1 MAIIKSPLRYP
12 GGKSKAL
19 DQIVPFLPESFS
31 SYREPFA
38 GGGSLFIYLRQFYP
52 NLPMWINDLNTDLYY
67 FWKYAQKELERL
79 TNVIT
84 KVKKESPDG
93 RELFKKLTVEP
104 LPKMTE
110 FEKAVRFFI
119 LNRITFSGTV
129 DSGGYS
135 QKAFEARFTDSSIE
149 RLAQLDKVLS
159 GVEITNSDYE
169 TVLDES
175 GENVFVFLDPPYLSA
190 TKSKLY
196 GKRGEL
202 HTKFDHHRFA
212 QALKECRHKWL
223 ITYDDCAEVRKKF
236 APFANIYNWQM
247 QYGMNNYKSPT
258 AAKGNELFIC
268 NYDVKSVV
276 SDKTFENTEISL
288 FVAG

>member
-1 MAIIKSPLRYP
+1 MGIIKSPLRYP

-31 SYREPFA
+31 SYREPFV
-38 GGGSLFIYLRQFYP
+38 GGGSLFIYLKQFYP
-52 NLPMWINDLNTDLYY
+52 SLPIWVNDLNTDLYC
-67 FWKYAQKELERL
+67 FWKYSQRELNRL
-79 TNVIT
+79 TDVVTNI
-84 KVKKESPDG
+84 KKESFDG
-93 RELFKKLTVEP
+93 RALFKNLTSEP

-135 QKAFEARFTDSSIE
+135 QKAFETRFTDSSIE
-149 RLAQLDKVLS
+149 RLSQLSKVLS
-159 GVEITNSDYE
+159 DIKITNFDYE
-169 TVLDES
+169 TVLNES
-175 GENVFVFLDPPYLSA
+175 GKNVFIFLDPPYLSVA
-190 TKSKLY
+190 KSKLY

-202 HTKFDHHRFA
+202 HTKFDHQRFA
-212 QALKECRHKWL
+212 QVLKECRHKWL
-223 ITYDDCAEVRKKF
+223 ITYDDCSEVRNNF
-236 APFANIYNWQM
+236 ESFANIHNWQL

-268 NYDVKSVV
+268 NYDVKSVTPNRNV
-276 SDKTFENTEISL
+276 ENIDVSL
-288 FVAG
+288 FAVN